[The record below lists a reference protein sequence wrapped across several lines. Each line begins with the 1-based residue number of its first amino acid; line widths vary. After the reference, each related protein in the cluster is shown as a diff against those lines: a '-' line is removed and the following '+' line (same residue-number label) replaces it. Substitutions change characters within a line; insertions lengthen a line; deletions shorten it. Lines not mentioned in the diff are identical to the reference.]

1 MPTLSFDGVLVIAL
15 VAVVVP
21 ARRRKMRTGGI
32 FGIRVDIRSGPSRLL
47 PGLYRDTAGNS
58 SGFLELSGL
67 DANNAGVDSRG
78 GLRVPRRADAYG
90 YPRASARKFRFRRAV
105 VLLAVLSLVALIGGC
120 LGRSGPA
127 PVSLSVAWVFSPA
140 SNTVTIRV
148 TSQAGRAGQQ
158 VLAQSRLVVS
168 ENSNGRTE
176 RWSAAG
182 GTVQVP
188 VPAGGRTSLLV
199 RLTGPQPLTRT
210 LTVSAPRPLQIVAS
224 GAGSGRWLVFTSGPL
239 RAGPPQVLC
248 GTDEVSLV
256 APSQVAVS
264 ESAAACHAQLQL
276 TAQDGEQAAVP
287 VTIPALSKAK
297 VHAASVARLYCFAHS
312 AGRAIYI
319 TIDDGWTPSAEVL
332 DLMHQTYLPITA
344 FLISKAAEEH
354 LSYWNAFAAAGGTI
368 GDHTV
373 SHPYLTKL
381 TLGQATAQWGQA
393 RTLLGRWL
401 GQTPVMGRPPYG
413 AFDRTVEV
421 AAARAGLT
429 ALAGWSATMSGNRI
443 ETWNGKP
450 LSPGEIVILHWVP
463 GLGQQLTVLLAA
475 IRALHLNPTPLTPA
489 SFSGIAPQQHSLNG
503 D

>member
-1 MPTLSFDGVLVIAL
+1 MVLVAL
-15 VAVVVP
+15 
-21 ARRRKMRTGGI
+21 
-32 FGIRVDIRSGPSRLL
+32 
-47 PGLYRDTAGNS
+47 
-58 SGFLELSGL
+58 
-67 DANNAGVDSRG
+67 
-78 GLRVPRRADAYG
+78 
-90 YPRASARKFRFRRAV
+90 
-105 VLLAVLSLVALIGGC
+105 LSLVALVGGC
-120 LGRSGPA
+120 LGRSGAA
-127 PVSLSVAWVFSPA
+127 PVPLRVAWVLSPS

-148 TSQAGRAGQQ
+148 TPQAGTAGRQ
-158 VLAQSRLVVS
+158 VLAQSRLAVS
-168 ENSNGRTE
+168 ENSNGHTK

-182 GTVQVP
+182 GTVQVQ
-188 VPAGGRTSLLV
+188 VPAGEQTSLLV
-199 RLTGPQPLTRT
+199 RLTGPQTLTRT
-210 LTVSAPRPLQIVAS
+210 LRVSTPSPPRIVTS
-224 GAGSGRWLVFTSGPL
+224 GASSGRWLVYTSGPL

-287 VTIPALSKAK
+287 VTIPGRPEAKAR
-297 VHAASVARLYCFAHS
+297 AASVARLYCFANP

-344 FLISKAAEEH
+344 FLISGATEEH
-354 LSYWNAFAAAGGTI
+354 LSYWKAFVAAGGMI

-381 TLGQATAQWGQA
+381 TLGRATAQWGQA
-393 RTLLGRWL
+393 RTALGRWL
-401 GQTPVMGRPPYG
+401 GQTPVLGRPPYG
-413 AFDRTVEV
+413 AFDQTVEV
-421 AAARAGLT
+421 AAGRAGLA
-429 ALAGWSATMSGNRI
+429 ALAGWSATMSGNRV
-443 ETWNGKP
+443 ETWDGKP

-463 GLGQQLTVLLAA
+463 GLGRQLAALLAA
-475 IRALHLNPTPLTPA
+475 IRARHLNPMPLTPA

>member
-1 MPTLSFDGVLVIAL
+1 MVLA
-15 VAVVVP
+15 
-21 ARRRKMRTGGI
+21 
-32 FGIRVDIRSGPSRLL
+32 
-47 PGLYRDTAGNS
+47 
-58 SGFLELSGL
+58 
-67 DANNAGVDSRG
+67 
-78 GLRVPRRADAYG
+78 
-90 YPRASARKFRFRRAV
+90 
-105 VLLAVLSLVALIGGC
+105 AVLSLVAVIAGC

-127 PVSLSVAWVFSPA
+127 PVPLGVAWVFSPA

-148 TSQAGRAGQQ
+148 TSQAGTAGRQ
-158 VLAQSRLVVS
+158 VLAQSRLAVS
-168 ENSNGRTE
+168 ENGSGHTG
-176 RWSAAG
+176 RWSAVG
-182 GTVQVP
+182 GTVRVP

-199 RLTGPQPLTRT
+199 KLTGPQQLTRT
-210 LTVSAPRPLQIVAS
+210 LRVSAPQAPRIVAS
-224 GAGSGRWLVFTSGPL
+224 GASSGRWLVYTSGPL
-239 RAGPPQVLC
+239 RPGPAQVLC
-248 GTDEVSLV
+248 GTDKVTLV
-256 APSQVAVS
+256 TPSQLAVP
-264 ESAAACHAQLQL
+264 ESATACHAQLQL

-297 VHAASVARLYCFAHS
+297 VRAVSVARLYCFANP

-344 FLISKAAEEH
+344 FLISEAAQEH
-354 LSYWNAFAAAGGTI
+354 LSYWKSFVAAGGMI

-381 TLGQATAQWGQA
+381 TLKHATAQWHQA
-393 RTLLGRWL
+393 RTALGRWL
-401 GQTPVMGRPPYG
+401 GQTPVVGRPPYG
-413 AFDRTVEV
+413 AFDHTVEV

-429 ALAGWSATMSGNRI
+429 ALAGWSATMSGNSI
-443 ETWNGKP
+443 QTWNGKP

-463 GLGQQLTVLLAA
+463 GLGHQLAVLLAA